1 MSGTVTD
8 NKNFFFMKLACSQG
22 QEMKTENHVIARI
35 SVENNLGF
43 DKVLNKMTRVET
55 APKKLGR
62 GVLMATGCNPVQ
74 KAKWQITYRMDLAGY
89 ISNKSC
95 KHEHV
100 MMSPQLSH
108 YSFSFLYK
116 LLHFFFYLIFLHI
129 SRFTDN

>member
-1 MSGTVTD
+1 
-8 NKNFFFMKLACSQG
+8 
-22 QEMKTENHVIARI
+22 MKTENHVIART

-55 APKKLGR
+55 APKKLGG
-62 GVLMATGCNPVQ
+62 GVLMATGCNPAQ
-74 KAKWQITYRMDLAGY
+74 KAKWQITCRMDFAGY

-116 LLHFFFYLIFLHI
+116 LLHFFLPYFPLHI
-129 SRFTDN
+129 KIHWQLKYKIMFHFWTEMGHSSLLYLL